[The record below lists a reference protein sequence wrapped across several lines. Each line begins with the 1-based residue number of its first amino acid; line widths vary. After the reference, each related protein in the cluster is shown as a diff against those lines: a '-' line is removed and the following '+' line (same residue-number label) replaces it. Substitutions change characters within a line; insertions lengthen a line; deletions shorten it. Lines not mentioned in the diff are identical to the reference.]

1 MKRILLI
8 LISALSFS
16 VHGQQIQWAS
26 KLIKYSSDLGG
37 KQYGIKRILGKP
49 DVFPQAGNS
58 PNAWNPKN
66 ALDGYEIVEVGFEKP
81 QSVKQVAVFE
91 NLNAGCVVKISVDT
105 GDAKYKTVWTR
116 KRDYR
121 TPTFKATIPA
131 DHAYYFKR
139 KRRKIQEA
147 PDVFNPGV
155 EHAVLE
161 SVVSNVVA
169 VKVEFNF
176 ALLPGQKQ
184 VDAIGISDSDQPID
198 AEINVGTEFKN
209 IAAEKFPTLDSFQ
222 VLSLVV
228 APGGE
233 KMLFT
238 QQSEEKEM
246 VYSVHKESART
257 WSIPKLEPKL
267 SEYDNHNYVDFIKD
281 DLIVKGGSVYRK
293 ASGET
298 GYQFFNLENGNY
310 QPKDQ
315 LMITAYANYAD
326 AAFLT
331 ATTDLKTI
339 VLAIESDF
347 TQGGTDFYFTNR
359 KEDGTYGLFQNMGK
373 TINSA
378 DDDISPQ
385 LLSDSKTLLFS
396 SNGFSGFG
404 GYDIYVSYRLDD
416 TWKNWSEPIN
426 VGSDINSLGYDGAPY
441 YDETNEM
448 LYFVTDL
455 DGKSEVHFARI
466 PKRTLMNHK

>member
-1 MKRILLI
+1 MIL
-8 LISALSFS
+8 SVFSFS
-16 VHGQQIQWAS
+16 LYGQQIQWAS

-66 ALDGYEIVEVGFEKP
+66 ALDGYEIVEVEFEKP
-81 QSVKQVAVFE
+81 QSVKQIAVFE

-105 GDAKYKTVWTR
+105 GDGKYKTVWAR

-139 KRRKIQEA
+139 KRRKIQDA

-155 EHAVLE
+155 ERAILE
-161 SVVSNVVA
+161 SVMSNVVA
-169 VKVEFNF
+169 VRVEFNF

-184 VDAIGISDSDQPID
+184 VDAIGISDSEQPID
-198 AEINVGTEFKN
+198 AEIKVGAQFKN
-209 IAAEKFPTLDSFQ
+209 STAEKFPTLDTFQ

-233 KMLFT
+233 KMLYT
-238 QQSEEKEM
+238 HQSEEKEL
-246 VYSVHKESART
+246 VYSVYKVSSGS
-257 WSIPKLEPKL
+257 WSTPKLESAL
-267 SEYDNHNYVDFIKD
+267 SENDFHNYVDFIQN
-281 DLIVKGGSVYRK
+281 DLIVKGGSVYK
-293 ASGET
+293 NASGET
-298 GYQFFNLENGNY
+298 GYQFFNHDNGNY

-315 LMITAYANYAD
+315 LKIMAYANYGD

-331 ATTDLKTI
+331 ATTDLKTV
-339 VLAIESDF
+339 VLAVESDF

-359 KEDGTYGLFQNMGK
+359 KEDGTYGLLQNMGK
-373 TINSA
+373 IINSA

-385 LLSDSKTLLFS
+385 LLSDGKTLLFS
-396 SNGFSGFG
+396 STGFSGFG
-404 GYDIYVSYRLDD
+404 GYDIYVSYRWDD
-416 TWKNWSEPIN
+416 SWKNWSEPIN
-426 VGSDINSLGYDGAPY
+426 VGSGINSAGYEGAPF
-441 YDETNEM
+441 YDETNEV
-448 LYFVTDL
+448 LYFVTDVY
-455 DGKSEVHFARI
+455 GKSAVHLVKI
-466 PKRTLMNHK
+466 PKQTLMYRK